1 MINGI
6 VKNPIPDQHT
16 MNYQLGTIDTAILVI
31 YGLLMVA
38 MGIYFL
44 RKTKTSDDFMVA
56 GRGIPAW
63 AAGIAVMSA
72 YTSSISYI
80 AVPGKA
86 FDENWHP
93 LIFALTAIP
102 VTWFVAE
109 FVIPHYRKHNIISV
123 YQYLEDKI
131 GDWGRV
137 YASLSFVLFM
147 IGRTAVILYLSS
159 LLLTSFID
167 VDIRTLIL
175 IIGVLTIAYT
185 LMGGMEA
192 VIWTDV
198 LQSTIMIG
206 GLLFSA
212 YLLTTEIFAQP
223 EFLVQN
229 AFDANKFSLGD
240 TSFSLNSR
248 TVWVM
253 IIYGVTE
260 NIRNLMA
267 DQNYTQKYSAV
278 ATEKKAKKS
287 IWIAMLIYL
296 PLTAI
301 FLYIGSA
308 MFAFYSGTGHVL
320 DPSIVKGDEVFPFFI
335 ATELPVGLKG
345 LIIAAILAASMSTV
359 DSALNSS
366 STVLFLDY
374 YKKYFRPNASEKSN
388 IGFLRITTIIW
399 GFLGIAFAFLLIDAE
414 SALDIWWQ
422 ISGIFGGGILGLF
435 LLALFNVKISR
446 SQGILS
452 VVFSILIIIWGTF
465 LRNLPLGY
473 AWLECNLDPIIVGAV
488 ATVGLILLALVF
500 VAFNKRNSN
509 S

>member
-1 MINGI
+1 
-6 VKNPIPDQHT
+6 
-16 MNYQLGTIDTAILVI
+16 MNYQLGTVDTVILI
-31 YGLLMVA
+31 LYGLVMLA
-38 MGIYFL
+38 MGIYFM
-44 RKTKTSDDFMVA
+44 RKTKTSQEFMVA
-56 GRGIPAW
+56 GMGIPSW

-86 FDENWHP
+86 FDDNWHP
-93 LIFALTAIP
+93 ILFALTALP
-102 VTWFVAE
+102 VAWFVTKY
-109 FVIPHYRKHNIISV
+109 VIPHYRKNNIISV

-131 GDWGRV
+131 GGWGRI
-137 YASLSFVLFM
+137 YASFSFVLFM
-147 IGRTAVILYLSS
+147 VGRTAVILYLSS
-159 LLLTSFID
+159 LLLTSFVD
-167 VDIRTLIL
+167 VDIRLLIV
-175 IIGVLTIAYT
+175 IIGILTIAYT

-198 LQSTIMIG
+198 LQSVIMIG

-212 YLLTTEIFAQP
+212 YILTTEVFSKP
-223 EFLVQN
+223 DFLIQN

-240 TSFSLNSR
+240 TSFSLSSR
-248 TVWVM
+248 TIWVM

-278 ATEKKAKKS
+278 SSEKKAKKS
-287 IWIAMLIYL
+287 VWIAMLIYL

-301 FLYIGSA
+301 FLYIGTA
-308 MFAFYSGTGHVL
+308 MFAFYSGGGHTL
-320 DPSIVKGDEVFPFFI
+320 DPTIIRGDEVFPFFI

-366 STVLFLDY
+366 ATVLYLDY
-374 YKKYFRPNASEKSN
+374 YKKFFKPDASEKSS
-388 IGFLRITTIIW
+388 IGFLRLMTVVW
-399 GFLGIAFAFLLIDAE
+399 GIFGVLFGLLMINAK

-435 LLALFNVKISR
+435 LLAIFNVKLKNW
-446 SQGILS
+446 QGMVS
-452 VVFSILIIIWGTF
+452 VLFSILIIIWGTF
-465 LRNLPLGY
+465 MRNLPGEF
-473 AWLECNLDPIIVGAV
+473 AWLECTFDPIIVGAI
-488 ATVGLILLALVF
+488 ATAGLIVLALMLV
-500 VAFNKRNSN
+500 VLNGLQSAESK
-509 S
+509 

>member
-1 MINGI
+1 
-6 VKNPIPDQHT
+6 
-16 MNYQLGTIDTAILVI
+16 MNYQLGTLDTVILVL
-31 YGLLMVA
+31 YGLVMIA
-38 MGIYFL
+38 MGVYFL
-44 RKTKTSDDFMVA
+44 RKTKTSEEFMVA

-86 FDENWHP
+86 FDDNWHP
-93 LIFALTAIP
+93 LIFALTALP
-102 VTWFVAE
+102 VTWFVTKY
-109 FVIPHYRKHNIISV
+109 VIPHYRKHKIISV
-123 YQYLEDKI
+123 YKYLEDKI
-131 GDWGRV
+131 GAWGRI

-198 LQSTIMIG
+198 MQSVIMIG

-212 YLLTTEIFAQP
+212 YILTTEVFSQP
-223 EFLVQN
+223 DFLIQK
-229 AFDANKFSLGD
+229 AFDTNKFSLGD
-240 TSFSLNSR
+240 SSFSFSSR
-248 TVWVM
+248 TIWVM

-278 ATEKKAKKS
+278 ATEKEAKKS
-287 IWIAMLIYL
+287 VWIAMLIYL
-296 PLTAI
+296 PLTAV
-301 FLYIGSA
+301 FLYIGTA
-308 MFAFYSGTGHVL
+308 MFAFYAGSGHVL
-320 DPSIVKGDEVFPFFI
+320 DPSILKGDQVFPFFI
-335 ATELPVGLKG
+335 ANELPVGLKG
-345 LIIAAILAASMSTV
+345 LIIAAILAASMSTI

-366 STVLFLDY
+366 ATVLYLDY
-374 YKKYFRPNASEKSN
+374 YKKYFRPNASEKSS
-388 IGFLRITTIIW
+388 IGFLRITTVIW
-399 GFLGIAFAFLLIDAE
+399 GLLGIVFSFLLINAE

-435 LLALFNVKISR
+435 LLAILNVKIKR
-446 SQGILS
+446 WQGIFAVFVS
-452 VVFSILIIIWGTF
+452 VLIIVWGTF
-465 LRNLPLGY
+465 LREMPAKY
-473 AWLECNLDPIIVGAV
+473 SWLECSIDPIVIGALATAGLLLSAFIFVG
-488 ATVGLILLALVF
+488 
-500 VAFNKRNSN
+500 FNRKSIAN
-509 S
+509 

>member
-1 MINGI
+1 
-6 VKNPIPDQHT
+6 
-16 MNYQLGTIDTAILVI
+16 MNYQLGVLDTVILVL
-31 YGLLMVA
+31 YGLVMFG
-38 MGIYFL
+38 MGIYFM
-44 RKTKTSDDFMVA
+44 RKTKTSEQFMVA

-102 VTWFVAE
+102 VTWFVTQY
-109 FVIPHYRKHNIISV
+109 VIPHYRKHKIISV
-123 YQYLEDKI
+123 YKYLEEKI

-137 YASLSFVLFM
+137 YASFSFLLFM

-167 VDIRTLIL
+167 LDIKTLIL
-175 IIGVLTIAYT
+175 IIGMLTIAYT

-198 LQSTIMIG
+198 VQSVIMIG
-206 GLLFSA
+206 GLLFCA
-212 YLLTTEIFAQP
+212 YILTIDVFSKP
-223 EFLVQN
+223 DFLIQN

-240 TSFSLNSR
+240 TSFSLSGR
-248 TVWVM
+248 TVLVM

-267 DQNYTQKYSAV
+267 DQNYTQKYSSV
-278 ATEKKAKKS
+278 ATEKQAKKS
-287 IWIAMLIYL
+287 VWIAMLIYL
-296 PLTAI
+296 PLTVV
-301 FLYIGSA
+301 FLYIGTA
-308 MFAFYSGTGHVL
+308 MFAFYSGAGHVL
-320 DPSIVKGDEVFPFFI
+320 DPSIVKGDEVFPYFI
-335 ATELPVGLKG
+335 ATELPVGIKG

-366 STVLFLDY
+366 ATVLYLDY
-374 YKKYFRPNASEKSN
+374 YKRYFKPNASEKSS
-388 IGFLRITTIIW
+388 IGFLRWTTVLW
-399 GFLGIAFAFLLIDAE
+399 GFFGILFSLLLINAQ

-435 LLALFNVKISR
+435 LLAIFNVKVER
-446 SQGILS
+446 WQGIVS
-452 VVFSILIIIWGTF
+452 VIFSILIIVWGTF
-465 LRNLPLGY
+465 LRDLPAGY
-473 AWLECNLDPIIVGAV
+473 EWLECTIDPIIIGAIGT
-488 ATVGLILLALVF
+488 AGLISLALIF
-500 VAFNKRNSN
+500 VAFNKLRK
-509 S
+509 

>member
-1 MINGI
+1 
-6 VKNPIPDQHT
+6 

-31 YGLLMVA
+31 YGLIMVA
-38 MGIYFL
+38 MGVYFL
-44 RKTKTSDDFMVA
+44 RKTKTSEDFMVA

-109 FVIPHYRKHNIISV
+109 YVIPHYRKNKIISV

-137 YASLSFVLFM
+137 YASFSFVLFM

-159 LLLTSFID
+159 LLLTSFVD

-198 LQSTIMIG
+198 LQSIIMIG

-212 YLLTTEIFAQP
+212 YLLTTKIFSEP
-223 EFLVQN
+223 DFLIQN
-229 AFDANKFSLGD
+229 ALDANKFSLGD

-308 MFAFYSGTGHVL
+308 MFAFYSGGGHVL
-320 DPSIVKGDEVFPFFI
+320 DSSIVKGDEVFPFFI

-366 STVLFLDY
+366 ATVLFLDY
-374 YKKYFRPNASEKSN
+374 YKKYFRPEASEKSN
-388 IGFLRITTIIW
+388 IGFLRITTIVW
-399 GFLGIAFAFLLIDAE
+399 GFLGIAFALLLIDAE

-422 ISGIFGGGILGLF
+422 ISGVFGGGILGLF

-446 SQGILS
+446 TQGIVS
-452 VVFSILIIIWGTF
+452 VIFSVLIIIWGTF
-465 LRNLPLGY
+465 LRDLPLEY
-473 AWLECNLDPIIVGAV
+473 AWLECKLDPIIVGAV

-500 VAFNKRNSN
+500 VAFNKRKSTA
-509 S
+509 

>member
-1 MINGI
+1 
-6 VKNPIPDQHT
+6 
-16 MNYQLGTIDTAILVI
+16 MNYQLEMVDTAILVI
-31 YGLLMVA
+31 YGLVMIG
-38 MGIYFL
+38 MGAYFL
-44 RKTKTSDDFMVA
+44 RKTKTSDEFMVA

-93 LIFALTAIP
+93 LIFALTALP
-102 VTWFVAE
+102 VAWFVTKY
-109 FVIPHYRKHNIISV
+109 VIPHYRKHKIISV
-123 YQYLEDKI
+123 YKYLEDKI

-159 LLLTSFID
+159 LLLTSFVD
-167 VDIRTLIL
+167 VDIATLIL
-175 IIGVLTIAYT
+175 AIGVMTIAYT

-198 LQSTIMIG
+198 MQSIIMVG

-212 YLLTTEIFAQP
+212 YILTTEVFAEP
-223 EFLVQN
+223 DFLIQRV
-229 AFDANKFSLGD
+229 FDENKFSLGD
-240 TSFSLNSR
+240 TSLSLSSR

-253 IIYGVTE
+253 IIYGLTE

-267 DQNYTQKYSAV
+267 DQNYTQKYSSV

-287 IWIAMLIYL
+287 VWIAMLIYL

-301 FLYIGSA
+301 FLYIGTA
-308 MFAFYSGTGHVL
+308 MFAFYSGSGHIL
-320 DPSIVKGDEVFPFFI
+320 DPSILKGDEVFPFFI
-335 ATELPVGLKG
+335 ATELPAGLKG

-366 STVLFLDY
+366 ATVLYLDY
-374 YKKYFRPNASEKSN
+374 YKKYFRPNASERSS
-388 IGFLRITTIIW
+388 IGFLRSITIVW
-399 GFLGIAFAFLLIDAE
+399 GFLGIAFALLLIDAK

-435 LLALFNVKISR
+435 LLALFNARITPA
-446 SQGILS
+446 QGIIS

-465 LRNLPLGY
+465 LRELPPGY
-473 AWLECNLDPIIVGAV
+473 TWLECTLDPIIVGAV
-488 ATVGLILLALVF
+488 STVGLLFLALGF
-500 VAFNKRNSN
+500 VVLNKRGK
-509 S
+509 

>member
-1 MINGI
+1 
-6 VKNPIPDQHT
+6 
-16 MNYQLGTIDTAILVI
+16 MNYQLEIVDTAILII
-31 YGLLMVA
+31 YGLVMIG
-38 MGIYFL
+38 MGVYFL
-44 RKTKTSDDFMVA
+44 RKTKTSEEFMVA

-93 LIFALTAIP
+93 LIFALTALP
-102 VTWFVAE
+102 VAWFVTKY
-109 FVIPHYRKHNIISV
+109 VIPHYRKHKIISV
-123 YQYLEDKI
+123 YKYLEDKI

-137 YASLSFVLFM
+137 YASMSFVLFM

-159 LLLTSFID
+159 LLLTSFVD
-167 VDIRTLIL
+167 LDIRTLIL
-175 IIGVLTIAYT
+175 AIGVMTIAYT

-198 LQSTIMIG
+198 MQSIIMIG

-212 YLLTTEIFAQP
+212 YILTTEVFAEP
-223 EFLVQN
+223 DFLIQK
-229 AFDANKFSLGD
+229 AFDENKFSLGD
-240 TSFSLNSR
+240 TSFSLSSR
-248 TVWVM
+248 TIWVM

-267 DQNYTQKYSAV
+267 DQNYTQKYSSV

-287 IWIAMLIYL
+287 VWIAMLIYL

-301 FLYIGSA
+301 FLYIGTA
-308 MFAFYSGTGHVL
+308 MFAFYSGSGHVL
-320 DPSIVKGDEVFPFFI
+320 DPSILKGDEVFPFFI
-335 ATELPVGLKG
+335 ATELPTGLKG

-366 STVLFLDY
+366 ATVLYLDY
-374 YKKYFRPNASEKSN
+374 YKKYFKPNASEKSS
-388 IGFLRITTIIW
+388 IGFLRLITIVW
-399 GFLGIAFAFLLIDAE
+399 GFLGIAFALLLIDAE

-435 LLALFNVKISR
+435 LLALFNAKITR
-446 SQGILS
+446 TQGIIP

-465 LRNLPLGY
+465 LRELSPDY
-473 AWLECNLDPIIVGAV
+473 AWLECTLDPIIVGAV
-488 ATVGLILLALVF
+488 ATVGLLFLALVF
-500 VAFNKRNSN
+500 VVLNKQRK
-509 S
+509 

>member
-1 MINGI
+1 
-6 VKNPIPDQHT
+6 
-16 MNYQLGTIDTAILVI
+16 MNYQLGTVDTAILVL
-31 YGLLMVA
+31 YGLLMIG

-44 RKTKTSDDFMVA
+44 RKTKTSEEFMVA

-102 VTWFVAE
+102 VTWFVTE
-109 FVIPHYRKHNIISV
+109 YVIPHYRKHQIISV
-123 YQYLEDKI
+123 YKYLEDKI
-131 GDWGRV
+131 GEWGRV

-175 IIGVLTIAYT
+175 IIGILTIAYT

-198 LQSTIMIG
+198 IQSVIMIG

-212 YLLTTEIFAQP
+212 YILTTEIFTEP
-223 EFLVQN
+223 DFLVQK
-229 AFDANKFSLGD
+229 ALDENKFSLGD
-240 TSFSLNSR
+240 TSFSLSSR
-248 TVWVM
+248 TIWVM

-278 ATEKKAKKS
+278 ATEKKAKRS
-287 IWIAMLIYL
+287 VWIAMLIYL

-301 FLYIGSA
+301 FLYIGTA
-308 MFAFYSGTGHVL
+308 MFAFYSGSGHVL
-320 DPSIVKGDEVFPFFI
+320 DPSILKGDEVFPFFI

-366 STVLFLDY
+366 ATVLYLDY
-374 YKKYFRPNASEKSN
+374 YKKYFRPKASEKSS
-388 IGFLRITTIIW
+388 IGFLRITTIVW
-399 GFLGIAFAFLLIDAE
+399 GVFGIVFGLLLIDTE

-435 LLALFNVKISR
+435 LLAIFNVKIQHW
-446 SQGILS
+446 QGIVS

-465 LRNLPLGY
+465 LRDLPPSY
-473 AWLECNLDPIIVGAV
+473 NWLECTLDSIIVGAV
-488 ATVGLILLALVF
+488 ATAGLILLALVF
-500 VAFNKRNSN
+500 VVFNKQKQ
-509 S
+509 

>member
-1 MINGI
+1 
-6 VKNPIPDQHT
+6 
-16 MNYQLGTIDTAILVI
+16 MNYHLEIVDTAILII
-31 YGLLMVA
+31 YGSIMIA
-38 MGIYFL
+38 MGVYFL
-44 RKTKTSDDFMVA
+44 RKTKTSEEFMVA

-93 LIFALTAIP
+93 LIFALTALP
-102 VTWFVAE
+102 VAWFVTKY
-109 FVIPHYRKHNIISV
+109 VIPHYRKHKIISV
-123 YQYLEDKI
+123 YKYLEDKI

-159 LLLTSFID
+159 LLLTSFVD
-167 VDIRTLIL
+167 VDIKTLIL
-175 IIGVLTIAYT
+175 AIGVMTIAYT

-198 LQSTIMIG
+198 MQSIIMIG

-212 YLLTTEIFAQP
+212 YILTTEVFSEP
-223 EFLVQN
+223 DFLIQK
-229 AFDANKFSLGD
+229 AFDENKFSLGD
-240 TSFSLNSR
+240 TSFSLSSR

-267 DQNYTQKYSAV
+267 DQNYTQKYSSV
-278 ATEKKAKKS
+278 PTEKKAKKS
-287 IWIAMLIYL
+287 VWIAMLIYL

-301 FLYIGSA
+301 FLYIGTA
-308 MFAFYSGTGHVL
+308 MFAFYSSSGHIL
-320 DPSIVKGDEVFPFFI
+320 DPSILKGDEVFPFFI
-335 ATELPVGLKG
+335 ATELPAGLKG

-366 STVLFLDY
+366 ATVLYLDY
-374 YKKYFRPNASEKSN
+374 YKKYFKPNASEKSS
-388 IGFLRITTIIW
+388 IGFLRLITIVW
-399 GFLGIAFAFLLIDAE
+399 GFLGIAFALLLIDAE

-435 LLALFNVKISR
+435 LLALFNAKITR
-446 SQGILS
+446 TQGIIS

-465 LRNLPLGY
+465 FRELSPDY
-473 AWLECNLDPIIVGAV
+473 AWLEYTLDPIIVGAI
-488 ATVGLILLALVF
+488 ATVGLLFFALVF
-500 VAFNKRNSN
+500 VALNKRRIASG
-509 S
+509 

>member
-1 MINGI
+1 
-6 VKNPIPDQHT
+6 
-16 MNYQLGTIDTAILVI
+16 MNYQLEIVDTAILVI
-31 YGLLMVA
+31 YGLVMIG
-38 MGIYFL
+38 MGVYFL
-44 RKTKTSDDFMVA
+44 RKTKTSEEFMVA

-93 LIFALTAIP
+93 LIFALTALP
-102 VTWFVAE
+102 VAWFVTKY
-109 FVIPHYRKHNIISV
+109 VIPHYRKHKIISV
-123 YQYLEDKI
+123 YKYLEDKI

-137 YASLSFVLFM
+137 YASMSFVLFM

-159 LLLTSFID
+159 LLLTSFVD
-167 VDIRTLIL
+167 VDIKTLIL
-175 IIGVLTIAYT
+175 AIGVMTIAYT

-198 LQSTIMIG
+198 MQSIIMIG

-212 YLLTTEIFAQP
+212 YILTTEVFAEP
-223 EFLVQN
+223 DFLIQK

-240 TSFSLNSR
+240 TSFSLSSR

-267 DQNYTQKYSAV
+267 DQNYTQKYSSV

-287 IWIAMLIYL
+287 VWIAMLIYL

-301 FLYIGSA
+301 FLYIGTA
-308 MFAFYSGTGHVL
+308 MFAFYSGAGHVL
-320 DPSIVKGDEVFPFFI
+320 DPSILKGDEVFPFFI
-335 ATELPVGLKG
+335 ATELPAGLKG

-366 STVLFLDY
+366 ATVLYLDY
-374 YKKYFRPNASEKSN
+374 YKKYFKPNASEKNS
-388 IGFLRITTIIW
+388 IGFLRLITIVW
-399 GFLGIAFAFLLIDAE
+399 GFLGIAFALLLIDAE

-435 LLALFNVKISR
+435 LLALFNAKITR
-446 SQGILS
+446 AQGIIS

-465 LRNLPLGY
+465 LRELSPDY
-473 AWLECNLDPIIVGAV
+473 AWLECTLDPIIVGAV
-488 ATVGLILLALVF
+488 ATVGLLFLAFVF
-500 VAFNKRNSN
+500 VALNKRKIASN
-509 S
+509 

>member
-1 MINGI
+1 
-6 VKNPIPDQHT
+6 
-16 MNYQLGTIDTAILVI
+16 MNYQLGTLDTIILVI
-31 YGLLMVA
+31 YGLVMVI

-44 RKTKTSDDFMVA
+44 RKTKTSEEFMVA

-86 FDENWHP
+86 FDDNWHP

-102 VTWFVAE
+102 VTWFVAKY
-109 FVIPHYRKHNIISV
+109 VIPLYRKNKIISV
-123 YQYLEDKI
+123 YKYLEEKI
-131 GDWGRV
+131 GNWGRV
-137 YASLSFVLFM
+137 YASFSFVLFM

-159 LLLTSFID
+159 LLLTSF
-167 VDIRTLIL
+167 VDIDIKMLIL
-175 IIGVLTIAYT
+175 IIGALTVAYT

-198 LQSTIMIG
+198 LQSIIMIG

-212 YLLTTEIFAQP
+212 YILTVDVFSKP
-223 EFLVQN
+223 DFLIQK

-240 TSFSLNSR
+240 TSFSLSNR

-278 ATEKKAKKS
+278 ATEKEAKKS
-287 IWIAMLIYL
+287 LWIAMLIYL
-296 PLTAI
+296 PLTVV
-301 FLYIGSA
+301 FLYIGTA
-308 MFAFYSGTGHVL
+308 MFAFYSDAGHVL
-320 DPSIVKGDEVFPFFI
+320 DPSIMKGDEVFPYFI
-335 ATELPVGLKG
+335 ATELPVGIKG

-366 STVLFLDY
+366 ATVLYLDY
-374 YKKYFRPNASEKSN
+374 YKRYFKPNASEKSS
-388 IGFLRITTIIW
+388 IRFLRWMTIIW
-399 GFLGIAFAFLLIDAE
+399 GVLGIAFALLLINAE

-435 LLALFNVKISR
+435 LLAIFNVKIKPW
-446 SQGILS
+446 QGIAS
-452 VVFSILIIIWGTF
+452 VFFSVLIIIWGTF
-465 LRNLPLGY
+465 LRDLSPEY
-473 AWLECNLDPIIVGAV
+473 DWLACTFDPIIVGAI
-488 ATVGLILLALVF
+488 ATAGLILLALVF
-500 VAFNKRNSN
+500 VAINKKKK
-509 S
+509 